1 MASQISNTSAIGNIM
16 KLNPKEVIFEVTE
29 PTATEYLTVVVHA
42 LNDNDGECDG
52 DICPNENFTG
62 LNHKGSNLIFVDE
75 GYGSWS
81 VETRD
86 GTYPTRH
93 QVINY
98 LQGYGFTYCTADDLS
113 ANKIGT
119 LQKEPLE
126 STYLVL
132 SKMSDVLIELVPV
145 ISTKCVRKPT
155 LMYVAA
161 ADFSHDTTVGS
172 VIEDHHYNS
181 HEKIFGSDCHSVY
194 QLFGDADDV
203 KSMIQDLT
211 LEILRDSTSVH
222 DLHNDL
228 GDYILLS
235 MWEKDGKAF
244 GTVSMDCE
252 YVSDAYNAV
261 LDSNNKVQVLF
272 GGAAC
277 DDLELPDAIIH
288 YLKIDEYD
296 DEDDEEV
303 VPFFENNDIEDYK
316 ACYELMKF
324 VVRNVLTIQM
334 YDNMEIGLKVKHAMD
349 KLEVNMSGSSYG
361 PVRLTYNAGASS
373 KEYNLEIQGTTL
385 ITKYGKIGKDLKV
398 EEKDLGTEEKVLK
411 EYTKKL
417 NSKVK
422 SGYQIS

>member
-1 MASQISNTSAIGNIM
+1 M
-16 KLNPKEVIFEVTE
+16 KLNPKEVLFEVTE
-29 PTATEYLTVVVHA
+29 PTATENLTVAVHA
-42 LNDNDGECDG
+42 LNDNDGECDE

-62 LNHKGSNLIFVDE
+62 LNHKGSNLIFSDE
-75 GYGSWS
+75 GYGAWS

-86 GTYPTRH
+86 GTEPTRH
-93 QVINY
+93 QVIEY
-98 LQGYGFTYCTADDLS
+98 LQDYGFTYCTADDLS
-113 ANKIGT
+113 TYKAGTIG
-119 LQKEPLE
+119 KVPLE

-145 ISTKCVRKPT
+145 INTRCIRKPT
-155 LMYVAA
+155 LMYVASA
-161 ADFSHDTTVGS
+161 KFSHDTTVGA
-172 VIEDHHYNS
+172 VIEDVHYNS
-181 HEKIFGSDCHSVY
+181 GEKIFGSDCHSVY
-194 QLFGDADDV
+194 NIFGDTDDV
-203 KSMIQDLT
+203 KGMIQDLAQ
-211 LEILRDSTSVH
+211 EILRDSTSVH
-222 DLHNDL
+222 NLHSDI
-228 GDYILLS
+228 GDYIVLS

-244 GTVSMDCE
+244 GTISMDCE

-261 LDSNNKVQVLF
+261 LDSNDKVQAVH

-277 DDLELPDAIIH
+277 DDLDLTYAIMQ
-288 YLKIDEYD
+288 YLKVDEYD
-296 DEDDEEV
+296 EEEDDDDEDEDLIE
-303 VPFFENNDIEDYK
+303 FFKNNDIVDYNT
-316 ACYELMKF
+316 CFELMKF

-334 YDNMEIGLKVKHAMD
+334 DDDMKLGLKVKLAMD
-349 KLEVNMSGSSYG
+349 KHEVKMSGSSYS

-385 ITKYGKIGKDLKV
+385 ITKYGKIGKALKV